1 MTEGKMVRVSVIIP
15 THNRA
20 GLLQEA
26 IESVLAQDFTDYEL
40 IVVDDGSSDNTH
52 QVIGPYAASLCYVY
66 QENRGVSAAR
76 NRGISL
82 AKGEFIAFLDS
93 DDLWLKKKLSRQLAF
108 FEANP
113 FAQVC
118 YTEEVWYRH
127 GRRVNP
133 KLKHRKYS
141 GWIFEQS
148 LPLCIVSPS
157 SVMLRRETLDK
168 VGLFDETLPVCED
181 YDMWLRLARDYPIY
195 LIEEP
200 LIIKRNGHPGQLTQQ
215 YWVLDRFRLQSLEKL
230 LQNGLPPKHRRLVL
244 DQIISRCR
252 ILAKG
257 FFKRGKLAAGIYY
270 TFKLYKCH
278 SLQLNDLQ

>member
-1 MTEGKMVRVSVIIP
+1 
-15 THNRA
+15 
-20 GLLQEA
+20 
-26 IESVLAQDFTDYEL
+26 
-40 IVVDDGSSDNTH
+40 
-52 QVIGPYAASLCYVY
+52 
-66 QENRGVSAAR
+66 
-76 NRGISL
+76 
-82 AKGEFIAFLDS
+82 
-93 DDLWLKKKLSRQLAF
+93 
-108 FEANP
+108 
-113 FAQVC
+113 
-118 YTEEVWYRH
+118 
-127 GRRVNP
+127 
-133 KLKHRKYS
+133 
-141 GWIFEQS
+141 
-148 LPLCIVSPS
+148 
-157 SVMLRRETLDK
+157 MLRRETLDK

-215 YWVLDRFRLQSLEKL
+215 YWGLDRFRLQSLEKL